1 MPLANY
7 TTKVS
12 THRTVSEIQGMLA
25 GHGARG
31 ILMNYDDHGYIVS
44 LAFAINGPGDGPIEF
59 KLPVDWRPVLAVLEQ
74 DKKVPRSLRTQ
85 EQALRVAWRI
95 VRDWIRAQ
103 MAFLETKMVKMEQVF
118 LPYMLNAQGKTLYEA
133 LVDSRFQ
140 LTAGES
146 NVGEEG

>member
-25 GHGARG
+25 EHGARG
-31 ILMNYDDHGYIVS
+31 ILMNYDDHGYIIS
-44 LAFAINGPGDGPIEF
+44 LAFAINGPEDRPIEF

-95 VRDWIRAQ
+95 ARDWVRAQ
-103 MAFLETKMVKMEQVF
+103 LAFLETKMVKMEQVF
-118 LPYMLNAQGKTLYEA
+118 LAYMVNPQGKTLYEM

-140 LTAGES
+140 LTAGNKEQK
-146 NVGEEG
+146 GE